1 MGWKKVVNLQ
11 LLCCTLLF
19 QPKLFLLF
27 RSERIKMKK
36 QIIIAIASILP
47 LLVSAQSVVTLP
59 LWDNAH
65 APSGN
70 GVTLLQTDK
79 GVYWEN
85 VTSAVMTVYRP
96 EHPNGLAVLACPGG
110 SYLQIWER
118 EFHNIAK
125 WYNEQ
130 GILLAVL
137 RYRIPNGHKEVPMD
151 DINKAMKTLREHQ
164 SEYGFTKLGVHGNSA
179 GGHLAS
185 TAATHYTS
193 LDLRPDF
200 QILFYPVISM
210 DSLICHKPSRDNL
223 LGQNPSAEDIA
234 FYSNERHVTK
244 DTPPAFIATS
254 GTDPHVSVNNSIAYY
269 KALLEHGVPACLHIY
284 PSGGHGWFNKSDF
297 NYRNMALE
305 ELKLWLQGFVKK

>member
-1 MGWKKVVNLQ
+1 MRKTITIH
-11 LLCCTLLF
+11 LC
-19 QPKLFLLF
+19 
-27 RSERIKMKK
+27 
-36 QIIIAIASILP
+36 
-47 LLVSAQSVVTLP
+47 LLVSFVSFAQSVETIH
-59 LWDNAH
+59 LWDNNH
-65 APSGN
+65 APSSN
-70 GVTLLQTDK
+70 GVTIKQTDK

-85 VTSAVMTVYRP
+85 VTNAIMTVYRP

-137 RYRIPNGHKEVPMD
+137 RYRVPNGHKEVPMD
-151 DINKAMKTLREHQ
+151 DFNKAMKTLREHQ

-193 LDLRPDF
+193 PDLRPDF
-200 QILFYPVISM
+200 QVLFYPVISM

-223 LGQNPSAEDIA
+223 LGQNPSAEDIVL
-234 FYSNERHVTK
+234 YSNELHVTK

-254 GTDPHVSVNNSIAYY
+254 GTDPHVSVNNSITYY
-269 KALLEHGVPACLHIY
+269 KALMEHGVSTSLHVY
-284 PSGGHGWFNKSDF
+284 PSAGHGWFNKSDF

-305 ELKLWLQGFVKK
+305 ELKLWLQNFIKK